1 LLGLKFYREN
11 IVLKIKLKNMRYKGR
26 RQSSNVEDRRGM
38 SSGRKVGLGG
48 GIGTIVIVLIV
59 VLLGGDPESAMELM
73 QTGQGTTQTTQ
84 NYQPTAH
91 EQELAEFVSVV
102 LADTEDVWH
111 SLFANSGLTYR
122 EPKLVLFSSLVNSAC
137 GNASAQTGPFY
148 CPGDEKVY
156 IDLNFLEQLQQR
168 LGAQGDF
175 AVAYIVAH
183 EVGHHVQ
190 KQLGV
195 LDQVHQLRG
204 QVSEKKYN
212 EQTVRLELQADFYAG
227 IWAYHAQRTKN
238 ILEEGDIEEAMNAA
252 QAVGDDRIQKKS
264 QGYVVPDSFTHGT
277 SAQRMFWFKKGFTT
291 GNVNEGDTFER
302 NAI

>member
-1 LLGLKFYREN
+1 
-11 IVLKIKLKNMRYKGR
+11 MRYKGR
-26 RQSSNVEDRRGM
+26 RQSSNVEDRRGI
-38 SSGRKVGLGG
+38 SSGRKVGIGG
-48 GIGTIVIVLIV
+48 GIGTIINVLIV
-59 VLLGGDPESAMELM
+59 WLLGGDPSQVMNVM
-73 QTGQGTTQTTQ
+73 QDQQSYTQTATD
-84 NYQPTAH
+84 YQPTAH
-91 EQELAEFVSVV
+91 EKELTEFVSVV

-111 SLFANSGLTYR
+111 KLFEESGLTYR
-122 EPKLVLFSSLVNSAC
+122 EPTLVLFSSATESAC
-137 GNASAQTGPFY
+137 GFAQSATGPFY

-156 IDLNFLEQLQQR
+156 IDLNFLEQLQDR
-168 LGAQGDF
+168 LGAEGDF

-252 QAVGDDRIQKKS
+252 EAVGDDRIQKQS

-277 SAQRMFWFKKGFTT
+277 SAQRMKWFNNGFTT
-291 GNVNEGDTFER
+291 GNVNNGDTFAK